1 MRNIDRLP
9 FILAGVLFLLAWLL
23 GFPMRAQS
31 APLGDVQCTLIA
43 DAASGKVLYQ
53 DGTCDQPFSPAS
65 TFKVPLS
72 LIGYDAGI
80 LSDEHTPSWDYKP
93 EFNAAKRDQKIVD
106 PVIWEKDSVLWYSR
120 EITRK
125 LGPESFAGYVSKLG
139 YGNKDVSGNPGK
151 NDGLTHS
158 WVNSSLKITP
168 VEQVDFLRKLLAR
181 KLPVSAKAYD
191 MTSAI
196 IPTFQAGGWTVQGK
210 TGSTRLADDAD
221 KISDKRSL
229 GWFVGWA
236 KKDGQ
241 QIVFARLVVDATRTD
256 MPKGLKTRAAFLKDL
271 PLLVK

>member
-43 DAASGKVLYQ
+43 DAASGKTLYQ
-53 DGTCDQPFSPAS
+53 DGTCDQRFSPAS

-80 LSDEHTPSWDYKP
+80 LSDEHTPTWDYKP
-93 EFNAAKRDQKIVD
+93 EFNAVKRDQKTVD
-106 PVIWEKDSVLWYSR
+106 PVIWERDSIIWYSR
-120 EITRK
+120 EITRR
-125 LGPESFAGYVSKLG
+125 LGGEKFSGYVSKLD
-139 YGNKDVSGNPGK
+139 YGNNDVSGNPGK
-151 NDGLTHS
+151 DDGLTRS

-196 IPTFQAGGWTVQGK
+196 IPTFKAGGWTVQGK
-210 TGSTRLADDAD
+210 TGSTRLANDTD
-221 KISDKRSL
+221 KIRDTRSL

-241 QIVFARLVVDATRTD
+241 QIVFARLIVDTKRTD
-256 MPKGLKTRAAFLKDL
+256 VPKGWSTRSGFLKDL
-271 PLLVK
+271 PLLMK

>member
-43 DAASGKVLYQ
+43 DAASGKTLYQ
-53 DGTCDQPFSPAS
+53 DGTCDQRFSPAS

-80 LSDEHTPSWDYKP
+80 LSDEHTPTWDYKP
-93 EFNAAKRDQKIVD
+93 EFNAVKRDQKTVD
-106 PVIWEKDSVLWYSR
+106 PVIWERDSIIWFSR
-120 EITRK
+120 EITRR
-125 LGPESFAGYVSKLG
+125 LGGEKFAGYVSKFD

-151 NDGLTHS
+151 NDSLTHS

-210 TGSTRLADDAD
+210 TGSTRLANDAD
-221 KISDKRSL
+221 KIRDKRSL

-241 QIVFARLVVDATRTD
+241 QIVFARLIVDAKRTD
-256 MPKGLKTRAAFLKDL
+256 VPKGWSTRSGFLKDL
-271 PLLVK
+271 PLLMK

>member
-1 MRNIDRLP
+1 MRNFDRLP

-43 DAASGKVLYQ
+43 DAASGKTLYQ
-53 DGTCDQPFSPAS
+53 DGTCDQRFSPAS

-80 LSDEHTPSWDYKP
+80 LSDEHTPAWDYKP
-93 EFNAAKRDQKIVD
+93 EFKAAKRDQKTVD
-106 PVIWEKDSVLWYSR
+106 PVIWERDSIIWYSR
-120 EITRK
+120 EITRR
-125 LGPESFAGYVSKLG
+125 LGSEKFAGYVSKLG
-139 YGNKDVSGNPGK
+139 YGNSDVSGNPGK
-151 NDGLTHS
+151 DDGLTYS

-181 KLPVSAKAYD
+181 QLPVSAKAYD
-191 MTSAI
+191 MTAAI

-210 TGSTRLADDAD
+210 TGSTRLGGDAD
-221 KISDKRSL
+221 KDKRSL

-236 KKDGQ
+236 KKDGR

-256 MPKGLKTRAAFLKDL
+256 MPKGLQTRAAFLKDL